1 MRVHS
6 ISTWERHLEQI
17 LSNSAFR
24 QWIVQAL
31 TVFFLVGGLVGIAVG
46 VSLIV
51 NSERTL
57 RFFGTLNRWVSMRS
71 ATRPLEI
78 PRDTAQA
85 VQKHHY
91 WLGAVFIAGGAFA
104 TFVLAT
110 KFDANAARQ
119 MLNLTAL
126 HPVIAL
132 LIVDSGRWIL
142 IVGNLVVVVAGI
154 LLAFFPAAL
163 AALEAGGS
171 TWFSE
176 RRAFRGA
183 DTPNLSLDNW
193 VTAHPRGAG
202 VIIAAGALLMMGNM
216 GIMLLGM
223 R

>member
-1 MRVHS
+1 
-6 ISTWERHLEQI
+6 LEQI

-24 QWIVQAL
+24 QWVIQAL
-31 TVFFLVGGLVGIAVG
+31 TVFFLVWGLVGIAVG

-51 NSERTL
+51 NSDRTL
-57 RFFGTLNRWVSMRS
+57 RLLGTLNRWVSMRS
-71 ATRPLEI
+71 ASRPLEI
-78 PRDTAQA
+78 PRDTTQA
-85 VQKHHY
+85 VQRHRY

-104 TFVLAT
+104 TFILAT
-110 KFDANAARQ
+110 KFDAKAATH

-126 HPVIAL
+126 RPVVAL
-132 LIVDSGRWIL
+132 LIVDSARWIL
-142 IVGNLVVVVAGI
+142 IAGNLVVVAAGI

-171 TWFSE
+171 AWFSE
-176 RRAFRGA
+176 RRALRGA

-193 VTAHPRGAG
+193 VSAHPRGAG
-202 VIIAAGALLMMGNM
+202 VIITVAALLMASNV